1 VSVVGQD
8 GRPTLQHRQPRR
20 APLNCDR
27 GHTPM
32 TMPSAGLILS
42 TTPLWQRSTECVD
55 GDSLDL
61 EMGSLKGESWR
72 PAIGASQHSEQPSRT
87 ERKKE
92 AGEKDETISWSW
104 VGLALF
110 KDFKPVSLCNW
121 AVLTFLKQ
129 RSVPHFFT

>member
-1 VSVVGQD
+1 
-8 GRPTLQHRQPRR
+8 
-20 APLNCDR
+20 
-27 GHTPM
+27 
-32 TMPSAGLILS
+32 
-42 TTPLWQRSTECVD
+42 LWQRSTECVD

-129 RSVPHFFT
+129 RSVPHFFYLKKNLSIIVRLSESNGTCIHTVHATIANLLID